1 MIDSFVR
8 FGPAHISAIAL
19 TVAVPLLLTAITR
32 LDHTG
37 ATLQIVRAL
46 FAATLIVNKIVSLV
60 LLSRNGDLTIDSV
73 VPMYLCDWAAITA
86 VITLVWP
93 NQWTY
98 ELCYF
103 WSLGGSLQALL
114 TPDLRYGFPYPQFVS
129 FFVQHGAVI
138 AAAIYM
144 TLAMK
149 MRPIPMS
156 IVRVLGWS
164 AVYFA
169 AAMTVNLMLDTNFGY
184 LRAKPEHPS
193 LMDYMPPWPYYLA
206 DLVVLA
212 FIFCLACYLPFFV
225 FDRLRSK

>member
-8 FGPAHISAIAL
+8 FGPAHISAIVL

-37 ATLQIVRAL
+37 TTGRIVRAL
-46 FAATLIVNKIVSLV
+46 FAATLIVNKLISLV
-60 LLSRNGDLTIDSV
+60 LLSRAGELAIDSV
-73 VPMYLCDWAAITA
+73 VPMHLCDWAAIAA

-103 WSLGGSLQALL
+103 WSLAGTLQALI
-114 TPDLRYGFPYPQFVS
+114 TPDIRFGFPHPQFVS
-129 FFVQHGAVI
+129 FFVQHSGVI
-138 AAAIYM
+138 AAAIYL

-169 AAMTVNLMLDTNFGY
+169 VAMTVNFMLGTNFGY
-184 LRAKPEHPS
+184 LSAKPEHPS
-193 LMDYMPPWPYYLA
+193 LMDYMAPWPYYLA
-206 DLVVLA
+206 ELVVLA
-212 FIFCLACYLPFFV
+212 VIFCLVCYVPFFI

>member
-19 TVAVPLLLTAITR
+19 TIAIPLLLSWITR

-37 ATLQIVRAL
+37 ATARIVRAL
-46 FAATLIVNKIVSLV
+46 FAAALIVNKVVSLV
-60 LLSRNGDLTIDSV
+60 LLSRSGELTIDSL

-86 VITLVWP
+86 VITLIWP

-103 WSLGGSLQALL
+103 WSLGGSLQALI
-114 TPDLRYGFPYPQFVS
+114 TPDLRYGFPQMQFVS

-149 MRPIPMS
+149 MRPVPMS

-169 AAMTVNLMLDTNFGY
+169 AAMIVNLMLDTNFGY
-184 LRAKPEHPS
+184 LHAKPEHAS
-193 LMDYMPPWPYYLA
+193 LMDYMAPWPYYLPE
-206 DLVVLA
+206 LVVLA
-212 FIFCLACYLPFFV
+212 FIFCLICYLPFFI